1 MAKIINLS
9 AILLLVL
16 LVSTGIVEKGE
27 AQAQGPCEWECKR
40 LPNFKCWM
48 GHVGENLCNDLCKN
62 EGAIRGVCV
71 SNATANSHRC
81 LCRNSGCS

>member
-9 AILLLVL
+9 TILLLLVL
-16 LVSTGIVEKGE
+16 VVSTGIMEKGE
-27 AQAQGPCEWECKR
+27 AQAQGCEWECKR

-71 SNATANSHRC
+71 SAAKSHRC
-81 LCRNSGCS
+81 LCRKSGCS